1 MEEKKQETKKQTGKI
16 SYDELRKL
24 AGELSAN
31 YQKLQQAY
39 EALRGRYD
47 EAVEALNDRDF
58 QYHAFF
64 LDKLFKVVESP
75 AMFKPEFVDWCAK
88 TIEDAIMAFDASG
101 NPSDKV
107 GEAKEENNEAE

>member
-1 MEEKKQETKKQTGKI
+1 MEENKNEVKKQNGKI
-16 SYDELRKL
+16 SYDELRKV

-39 EALRGRYD
+39 ESLRSRYD

-75 AMFKPEFVDWCAK
+75 AMFKPEFVNWCAQ
-88 TIEDAIMAFDASG
+88 TIEDAILAFNSSKDAE
-101 NPSDKV
+101 PEKTKD
-107 GEAKEENNEAE
+107 EAKDEAE